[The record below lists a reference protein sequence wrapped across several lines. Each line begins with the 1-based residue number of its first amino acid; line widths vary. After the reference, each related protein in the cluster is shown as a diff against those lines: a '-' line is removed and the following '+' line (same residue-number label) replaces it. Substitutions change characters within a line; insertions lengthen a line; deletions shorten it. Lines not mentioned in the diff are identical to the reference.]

1 MHTMLRLLSAL
12 LVAAGTAGASA
23 QSTHTILDDS
33 FDDPNSGWPDNSERA
48 YLDLGL
54 GMYTGGK
61 YQMTPISDHT
71 YGIMPA
77 PKQAQGADVRLRS
90 TYFMYAGLGNGGA
103 GLVCRFVDMRNFY
116 AFMVVGAGAW
126 KILKVVEGE
135 GKVLAEGPVTQVM
148 AGAVDVQLT
157 AECSGSRLTLSV
169 DGAVVGS
176 AQDQALRSGRSG
188 LFVGGEQMAGTHAQ
202 FEDFVLQEL
211 GTDTRFHD

>member
-1 MHTMLRLLSAL
+1 MARLSIALLGALCLSA
-12 LVAAGTAGASA
+12 ATTA
-23 QSTHTILDDS
+23 QSARTVLHDS
-33 FDDPNSGWPDNSERA
+33 FDNPASGWPDNSERA

-103 GLVCRFVDMRNFY
+103 GVVCRFVDMRNFY

-135 GKVLAEGPVTQVM
+135 GTVLAQGPVKQVM
-148 AGAVDVQLT
+148 PGAVDVELS
-157 AECSGSRLTLSV
+157 AECSGSSLRLSV
-169 DGAVVGS
+169 DGKAVGS
-176 AQDQALRSGRSG
+176 VQDDTLSHGRSG
-188 LFVGGEQMAGTHAQ
+188 LFVGAEQLAGTHAQ

-211 GTDTRFHD
+211 GTDTRFND